1 MSHWTWNSHTDPLN
15 SRCLPLS
22 NFSHCWGNRPAPLLP
37 AFMSVPGFEL
47 RFLGLHDRHVTDN
60 SISTV
65 MLFTGF
71 FFLLETGC
79 HYISLAGLEITIDGV
94 SLELIEIWLSLP
106 PSVLELKATISSLP
120 IVFKRYRTCSFGN
133 VMFNW
138 LLAEHVGFFFLG
150 IMATWR
156 LASLCRCLYRT
167 LLLFPRLARL
177 RGINALR
184 SLLCIH

>member
-1 MSHWTWNSHTDPLN
+1 
-15 SRCLPLS
+15 
-22 NFSHCWGNRPAPLLP
+22 
-37 AFMSVPGFEL
+37 MSVPGFEL

-60 SISTV
+60 SISPV
-65 MLFTGF
+65 MLFTG

-133 VMFNW
+133 VMFN
-138 LLAEHVGFFFLG
+138 
-150 IMATWR
+150 
-156 LASLCRCLYRT
+156 
-167 LLLFPRLARL
+167 
-177 RGINALR
+177 
-184 SLLCIH
+184 